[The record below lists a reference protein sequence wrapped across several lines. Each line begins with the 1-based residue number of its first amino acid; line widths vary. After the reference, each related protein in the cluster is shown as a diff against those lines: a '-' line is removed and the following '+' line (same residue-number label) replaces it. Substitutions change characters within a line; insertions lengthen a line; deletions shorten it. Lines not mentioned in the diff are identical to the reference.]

1 MTGESRQAADVLAGT
16 RRLMVV
22 TGAGMSRDSGVP
34 TFRDSL
40 TGLWSQFDPQELA
53 TEQAFRANP
62 SRVFGWYLDRWR
74 QVRDIEPHPGYHA
87 LTQLREWLDWLTVA
101 TQNVDGL
108 HATAGNGN
116 IIELHGLLSAFR
128 CLDEG
133 HPYDSAKLQ
142 EIRVPEDGAFDP
154 PECPQCGS
162 PIRPGVVWFGEALPA
177 DAVQRAWSAADE
189 CDSMLVVGTSSI
201 VYPAAELPE
210 IVLAKGCPVVEINPT
225 ATPLSGLV
233 SVSWRERAAV
243 ALPALVE
250 HLISATARVQ

>member
-1 MTGESRQAADVLAGT
+1 
-16 RRLMVV
+16 
-22 TGAGMSRDSGVP
+22 MSHDSGVP

-62 SRVFGWYLDRWR
+62 SRVFGWYLNRWR
-74 QVRDIEPHPGYHA
+74 QVRDVEPHPGYDA

-108 HATAGNGN
+108 HAKAGNGST
-116 IIELHGLLSAFR
+116 IELHGSLSAFR

-133 HPYDSAKLQ
+133 HPYDSAQLQ
-142 EIRVPEDGAFDP
+142 EITVADGRTAEP

-162 PIRPGVVWFGEALPA
+162 PIRPGVVWFGEPLPA
-177 DAVQRAWSAADE
+177 RAVQRAWSAADE

-210 IVLAKGCPVVEINPT
+210 IAIARGCPVVEINPT
-225 ATPLSGLV
+225 ATPLSGSV

-243 ALPALVE
+243 ALPALIE
-250 HLISATARVQ
+250 QLTLTTTPVQ